1 MSYMAYQNTKNN
13 IIKMNQIYSE
23 YQKLNQEVN
32 TALESGDLSDEE
44 IEKLSD
50 LISRF
55 NKRD

>member
-1 MSYMAYQNTKNN
+1 
-13 IIKMNQIYSE
+13 MNQIYSE